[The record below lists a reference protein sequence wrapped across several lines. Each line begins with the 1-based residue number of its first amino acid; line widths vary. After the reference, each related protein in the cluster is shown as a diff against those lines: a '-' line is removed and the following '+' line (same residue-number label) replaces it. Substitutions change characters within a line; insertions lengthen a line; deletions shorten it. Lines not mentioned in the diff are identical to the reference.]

1 MTQRI
6 LYRAAFVL
14 AFAYWLGVILMHTRL
29 RFVIICGVGAGLLAS
44 VGWWVVQAVRWG

>member
-29 RFVIICGVGAGLLAS
+29 RFVLICGVSGGLLAS
-44 VGWWVVQAVRWG
+44 CGYWLFQAVKFG

>member
-29 RFVIICGVGAGLLAS
+29 RFVLICGVCAGLLAS
-44 VGWWVVQAVRWG
+44 VGYMYFQALVHG